1 MLFTSYGFIA
11 FLVMVLTLYY
21 LLPKKWQWP
30 MLLVASYVFYYIANP
45 MYLLFILVTTL
56 STYMVSIQIDGINR
70 QTEQYLQEHH
80 TELSKE
86 EKKAYKNKMKA
97 GKWTW
102 LLFCLFLNIGI
113 LSVTKYTGFVIENI
127 NGLFA
132 GEGPI
137 PMIDMIVPMG
147 ISFYTFQTMG
157 YIIDVYRGKQEAERN
172 PFKLA
177 LFVSF
182 FPQLVQGPISRF
194 EQLAPSLFAEH
205 RFDGKTVSFGV
216 MRILWGYF
224 KKLVLAD
231 RLLPAV
237 LTLVRKPEEY
247 AGAYVLV
254 AMLFYA
260 YELYC
265 DFTGGIDI
273 TIGIAETMGIRMPE
287 NFRQPYFSKN
297 IKEYWKRWHIT
308 MGTWFTDYVFY
319 PLSVC
324 GPMRRL
330 TKWSREHLGE
340 MIGKRVPVYL
350 SAFLVW
356 LATGIWHGAAWNFV
370 VWGLM
375 NCVVI
380 IISQELEPMY
390 ERFHAA
396 VPVRG
401 TVIYEG
407 FQIVRTILLMS
418 AIRMFD
424 CYRNVPLTFGM
435 LTSICTGWN
444 AAVLTDGSL
453 LQIGLSVAD
462 YIVLV
467 VGLLLLLAVSLYQV
481 RVGKVREALY
491 QKPAVVYY
499 GVMAM
504 LLVGIVLFGA
514 YGIGYD
520 SSQFIYNQF

>member
-11 FLVMVLTLYY
+11 FLVMVLVLYY
-21 LLPKKWQWP
+21 LVPKKWQWP

-45 MYLLFILVTTL
+45 MYLLFILVTTM
-56 STYMVSIQIDGINR
+56 SAYIVSIQMDRINR
-70 QTEQYLQEHH
+70 QTTQYLQEHH
-80 TELSKE
+80 AELGKE

-97 GKWTW
+97 GKWIW
-102 LLFCLFLNIGI
+102 LLFGLFINIGI
-113 LSVTKYTGFVIENI
+113 LSVTKYTNFVIDNI

-137 PMIDMIVPMG
+137 PMVDMIVPMG
-147 ISFYTFQTMG
+147 ISFYTFQTVG
-157 YIIDVYRGKQEAERN
+157 YIIDVYRGKQEPERN

-194 EQLAPSLFAEH
+194 EELATSLFAEH
-205 RFDGKTVSFGV
+205 PFHGKTVSFGL

-231 RLLPAV
+231 RMLPAV
-237 LTLVRKPEEY
+237 LVLVRKPEEY
-247 AGAYVLV
+247 TGAYVLV
-254 AMLFYA
+254 AMLLYA

-273 TIGIAETMGIRMPE
+273 TIGIAETMGIHMPE

-297 IKEYWKRWHIT
+297 IREYWKRWHIT
-308 MGTWFTDYVFY
+308 MGAWFTDYLFY

-340 MIGKRVPVYL
+340 VIGKRVPVYL
-350 SAFLVW
+350 SAFFVW

-375 NCVVI
+375 NFLVI
-380 IISQELEPMY
+380 IISQELEPVY
-390 ERFHAA
+390 ARFHKAL
-396 VPVRG
+396 PVKG
-401 TVIYEG
+401 NVIYEG

-424 CYRNVPLTFGM
+424 CYRNVPLTFAM
-435 LTSICTGWN
+435 LGSMCVAWDG
-444 AAVLTDGSL
+444 AVLTDGSL
-453 LQIGLSVAD
+453 LRLGLSVAD
-462 YIVLV
+462 YILLA
-467 VGLLLLLAVSLYQV
+467 VGLVLLLAVSLYQV

-491 QKPAVVYY
+491 HKPPVVYY

-504 LLVGIVLFGA
+504 LFVAIILFGA

-520 SSQFIYNQF
+520 PSQFIYNQF